1 MHIVF
6 LRIIHQVSES
16 SHQQQLSGQQ
26 QQQQHI
32 LTKREWLPL
41 ISETGLLNSESK
53 VRLIVIQAIQL
64 LHTKNNIY
72 YHDNNDDDFDD
83 NDHYYLECLL
93 WYMRYDNNEAIIK
106 IAAEIWNDYDHHI
119 IHDSD
124 HHDNYDHDQNH
135 HHHHLGENWYQY
147 LLPLLRHRYH
157 HVRTCAAKAIA
168 GAILDYHHHH
178 HENNDND
185 YNHDDDASVIVE
197 EDNGNIN
204 DSDNDNSTKVI
215 KNLCDTFIQSLP
227 QRNERAG
234 MMMKNNIAPVILS
247 KKSSAKLSSSSTS
260 EPSST
265 TGRNKVNAYL
275 DDHHSDFRIAI
286 SQVFAT
292 IGLFTT
298 SSSTAALT
306 NSSTSSTIANININ
320 NNDIKTLHKKTII
333 NLLEFII
340 NYGVIDINQDV
351 RIMMLQAGSNIV
363 SSNYGKQHYHQ
374 IMIIINKIL
383 QIKYNGDKNDMDSIN
398 IFDYR
403 YTSCILFLGTLGKH
417 LSSKNN
423 DDMKVLINI
432 IETLIQTLHT
442 PSESIQKSIADCLTP
457 LIQILKLTTVTSTAA
472 STPPPTTTTT
482 VITPSTTADILS
494 NLLQQLLNECLN
506 GTTYG
511 ERRGGAY
518 GLSAIVKGLGISSLK
533 QYEIIIKLKDAC
545 NSTTSSGSNSVNN
558 KQGALF
564 AFECLS
570 DRLGLLFEP
579 YIVSVIDIILKSFSH
594 SSDHVREAAQI
605 TAKVIM
611 NKLSAHG
618 IKQILTP
625 ILQSLPEEPQWK
637 SRQESIRLLG
647 ISYTMRTSLSFV
659 HRFFMCHS

>member
-1 MHIVF
+1 
-6 LRIIHQVSES
+6 
-16 SHQQQLSGQQ
+16 
-26 QQQQHI
+26 
-32 LTKREWLPL
+32 
-41 ISETGLLNSESK
+41 
-53 VRLIVIQAIQL
+53 
-64 LHTKNNIY
+64 
-72 YHDNNDDDFDD
+72 
-83 NDHYYLECLL
+83 
-93 WYMRYDNNEAIIK
+93 MRYDNNEAIIK

-135 HHHHLGENWYQY
+135 HNHHHHHHLGEDWYQY

-168 GAILDYHHHH
+168 GAILDYHHHHH

-204 DSDNDNSTKVI
+204 DSDNDNSTKLI

-234 MMMKNNIAPVILS
+234 MMMKNNIAPVILG
-247 KKSSAKLSSSSTS
+247 KKSSAKLSSSTS
-260 EPSST
+260 ESST

-298 SSSTAALT
+298 SSSAAAALT
-306 NSSTSSTIANININ
+306 NSSTSTTIANININ
-320 NNDIKTLHKKTII
+320 NNDIKTLHKETII

-363 SSNYGKQHYHQ
+363 SSNYGKQYYHQ

-383 QIKYNGDKNDMDSIN
+383 QIKYIGDKNDMDSIN
-398 IFDYR
+398 NFDYR

-472 STPPPTTTTT
+472 ATTPPPPPTTTTTTTT

-545 NSTTSSGSNSVNN
+545 NSTTSSGGNSVNN

-647 ISYTMRTSLSFV
+647 I
-659 HRFFMCHS
+659 HSIQ

>member
-1 MHIVF
+1 M
-6 LRIIHQVSES
+6 
-16 SHQQQLSGQQ
+16 
-26 QQQQHI
+26 
-32 LTKREWLPL
+32 K
-41 ISETGLLNSESK
+41 
-53 VRLIVIQAIQL
+53 
-64 LHTKNNIY
+64 
-72 YHDNNDDDFDD
+72 
-83 NDHYYLECLL
+83 
-93 WYMRYDNNEAIIK
+93 YDNNEAIIK
-106 IAAEIWNDYDHHI
+106 IAVEIWNDYDHHI

-124 HHDNYDHDQNH
+124 QETDHHD
-135 HHHHLGENWYQY
+135 HHLREDWYQY

-168 GAILDYHHHH
+168 GAILDNHHHD
-178 HENNDND
+178 NNDND
-185 YNHDDDASVIVE
+185 YNPDDEDVRVIVE
-197 EDNGNIN
+197 EDSGNIN
-204 DSDNDNSTKVI
+204 DVDNDNSTIVI
-215 KNLCDTFIQSLP
+215 RNLCDTFIQSLP

-234 MMMKNNIAPVILS
+234 MMMKNNIAPVILG
-247 KKSSAKLSSSSTS
+247 KKSSTKLSSSSTT
-260 EPSST
+260 ESST
-265 TGRNKVNAYL
+265 TGRSKVNAYL

-306 NSSTSSTIANININ
+306 NSSTSTTSTNININ
-320 NNDIKTLHKKTII
+320 NNNIKTLHKKTII

-340 NYGVIDINQDV
+340 NYGVIDNNHDV
-351 RIMMLQAGSNIV
+351 RTMMLQAGSNIV
-363 SSNYGKQHYHQ
+363 SSKYGKQYYHQ

-383 QIKYNGDKNDMDSIN
+383 QIKYNGDKNDIDSIN
-398 IFDYR
+398 NFDYR

-432 IETLIQTLHT
+432 IETLIQTLRT

-457 LIQILKLTTVTSTAA
+457 LIQILKLTAVASSTTSTSTSTAA
-472 STPPPTTTTT
+472 TAS
-482 VITPSTTADILS
+482 STTADILS

-545 NSTTSSGSNSVNN
+545 NNTATSSSSSGGGNSSTSNSVNN

-647 ISYTMRTSLSFV
+647 IVYDIQ
-659 HRFFMCHS
+659 

>member
-1 MHIVF
+1 M
-6 LRIIHQVSES
+6 
-16 SHQQQLSGQQ
+16 
-26 QQQQHI
+26 
-32 LTKREWLPL
+32 K
-41 ISETGLLNSESK
+41 
-53 VRLIVIQAIQL
+53 
-64 LHTKNNIY
+64 
-72 YHDNNDDDFDD
+72 
-83 NDHYYLECLL
+83 
-93 WYMRYDNNEAIIK
+93 YDNNEAIIK
-106 IAAEIWNDYDHHI
+106 IAVEIWNDYDRHI

-124 HHDNYDHDQNH
+124 HHDHDQETDYH
-135 HHHHLGENWYQY
+135 DHHLGEDWYQY

-168 GAILDYHHHH
+168 GAILDNHHHD
-178 HENNDND
+178 EN
-185 YNHDDDASVIVE
+185 NHDDDASVIVE
-197 EDNGNIN
+197 EDKGNIN
-204 DSDNDNSTKVI
+204 DADNDNSTIVI

-227 QRNERAG
+227 QRNERAA
-234 MMMKNNIAPVILS
+234 MMMKNNIVPVILG
-247 KKSSAKLSSSSTS
+247 KKSSTKLSSSTS
-260 EPSST
+260 ESST

-306 NSSTSSTIANININ
+306 NSSTSITITNININ

-340 NYGVIDINQDV
+340 NYGVIDTNQDV

-363 SSNYGKQHYHQ
+363 SSNYGKQYYHQ

-398 IFDYR
+398 IFDNR

-472 STPPPTTTTT
+472 TTPPPPTTTTPPPPPTTTT
-482 VITPSTTADILS
+482 VIAPSTTADILS
-494 NLLQQLLNECLN
+494 NLLQKLLNECLN

-545 NSTTSSGSNSVNN
+545 NSTSSGGNSVNN

-647 ISYTMRTSLSFV
+647 IYSIQ
-659 HRFFMCHS
+659 